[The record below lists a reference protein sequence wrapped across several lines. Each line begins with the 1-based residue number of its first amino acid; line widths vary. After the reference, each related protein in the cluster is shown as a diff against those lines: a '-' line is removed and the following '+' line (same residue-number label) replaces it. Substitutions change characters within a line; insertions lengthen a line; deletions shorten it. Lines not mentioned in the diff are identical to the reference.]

1 MRVQCESTT
10 SVASIVP
17 RQVAPIEASA
27 QDRQLANSSVMQR
40 FVVNGDWHGVRID
53 RFLDHA
59 LPKTVTKSLVQKS
72 IRLGRIQTSS
82 AASAHDEEAS
92 LTSIRHS
99 SHRVVNGQQIFV
111 PLSIIQS
118 KADAAS
124 SKPTTPTLAD
134 IEFTKQLILHKHRD
148 FVAINKPRGLASQ
161 GGVGVVRH
169 LGTHVFPALQ
179 HVLGDQELPRI
190 VHRLDR
196 DASGVLVL
204 ARSRTAAAALSRS
217 LAEHNWQKHY
227 VALVRGSPIQ
237 QEGSIQNRLLK
248 YSDPR
253 PREAITEFRVLE
265 QRANLALISLS
276 PRTGRQHQLRIHC
289 AQSLQSP
296 ILGDTKYGDHALES
310 GESQLYLHAWR
321 LELPLIDSSSSSS
334 SSIAIEAPIP
344 FEFFERIRQSST

>member
-1 MRVQCESTT
+1 
-10 SVASIVP
+10 
-17 RQVAPIEASA
+17 
-27 QDRQLANSSVMQR
+27 MQR
-40 FVVNGDWHGVRID
+40 FVVNADWHGVRID

-72 IRLGRIQTSS
+72 IRLGKIQTS
-82 AASAHDEEAS
+82 AAHDEQAAAS
-92 LTSIRHS
+92 LSSIKHS

-118 KADAAS
+118 KADIAS
-124 SKPTTPTLAD
+124 KSATTTPTMAD
-134 IEFTKQLILHKHRD
+134 IEFTKPLILYKHRD

-169 LGTHVFPALQ
+169 LGTQVFPALQ

-237 QEGSIQNRLLK
+237 QVGSIQNRLLK
-248 YSDPR
+248 YNDPR

-265 QRANLALISLS
+265 QRANLALIALS

-296 ILGDTKYGDHALES
+296 ILGDTKYGDRELES
-310 GESQLYLHAWR
+310 GESHLYLHSWR
-321 LELPLIDSSSSSS
+321 LELPLIDSAAASS